1 MTKHASILEREAYFG
16 FYIGGLSPCSKSMVM
31 GQANDSFG
39 KKKTGKEKRKKGC
52 TTSLINRSMNK
63 YPQFH

>member
-1 MTKHASILEREAYFG
+1 VREAYLG

-39 KKKTGKEKRKKGC
+39 KKKTGKEKRKKGA
-52 TTSLINRSMNK
+52 
-63 YPQFH
+63 PPH